1 MRIKVH
7 DYEEPKFFRGA
18 AEDCYR
24 VSRICSLEKLTVGQ
38 IHNACRIV
46 LVESGQAYYQIRG
59 ETYVAEE
66 RDVLV
71 IGPVEYYRCQIT
83 KPPYQRYSLLVDP
96 ACLENFLVDEDLLRV
111 FATPG
116 RKQFEKYMKRLE
128 PENFERLRELFERLK
143 SEKEI
148 RSDFQNQMQRLLLT
162 ELAVLL
168 FRETKWE
175 RRYGVITA
183 ADARMRDVKA
193 YIDMNFRGKLGLEE
207 LGKQFY
213 LHPSTI
219 SKEFKRYC
227 GCNVNRYINTVR
239 VCEAVRLLEE
249 GGRPGFSGGN
259 EERI

>member
-7 DYEEPKFFRGA
+7 DYEEPKFFRGS

-116 RKQFEKYMKRLE
+116 RKQALLRLQCQ
-128 PENFERLRELFERLK
+128 PL
-143 SEKEI
+143 
-148 RSDFQNQMQRLLLT
+148 
-162 ELAVLL
+162 
-168 FRETKWE
+168 
-175 RRYGVITA
+175 Y
-183 ADARMRDVKA
+183 
-193 YIDMNFRGKLGLEE
+193 
-207 LGKQFY
+207 
-213 LHPSTI
+213 
-219 SKEFKRYC
+219 
-227 GCNVNRYINTVR
+227 
-239 VCEAVRLLEE
+239 
-249 GGRPGFSGGN
+249 
-259 EERI
+259 

>member
-83 KPPYQRYSLLVDP
+83 KPPYQRYSLLVDT
-96 ACLENFLVDEDLLRV
+96 AYLENFLVDEDLLRV

-116 RKQFEKYMKRLE
+116 RKQALLRLQCQ
-128 PENFERLRELFERLK
+128 PL
-143 SEKEI
+143 
-148 RSDFQNQMQRLLLT
+148 
-162 ELAVLL
+162 
-168 FRETKWE
+168 
-175 RRYGVITA
+175 Y
-183 ADARMRDVKA
+183 
-193 YIDMNFRGKLGLEE
+193 
-207 LGKQFY
+207 
-213 LHPSTI
+213 
-219 SKEFKRYC
+219 
-227 GCNVNRYINTVR
+227 
-239 VCEAVRLLEE
+239 
-249 GGRPGFSGGN
+249 
-259 EERI
+259 